1 MVALA
6 DRNRLRILSVM
17 ARLQEQPRGELERS
31 ETQGICVC
39 ELQSISGA
47 AQSKVSYHLRVLRE
61 AGIVRETQRGKW
73 RFYAI
78 DPDVSRGLMADLAE
92 LLGV

>member
-1 MVALA
+1 M
-6 DRNRLRILSVM
+6 
-17 ARLQEQPRGELERS
+17 ERS
-31 ETQGICVC
+31 ETHGICVC
-39 ELQSISGA
+39 ELQSISGS

-78 DPDVSRGLMADLAE
+78 DPNVTRGLIADLAA